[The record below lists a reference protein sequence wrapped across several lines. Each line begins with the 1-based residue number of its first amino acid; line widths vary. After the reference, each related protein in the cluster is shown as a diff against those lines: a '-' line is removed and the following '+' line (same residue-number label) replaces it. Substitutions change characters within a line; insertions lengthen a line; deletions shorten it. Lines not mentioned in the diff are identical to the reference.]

1 MAHCADASAVADR
14 ATGAVH
20 VERMRF
26 ILKIWRGVG
35 LHLVQCLAIGPY
47 DERRG
52 RHLVLGQQRG
62 AVLEEVR
69 LAIIESH
76 HDAVLGQAVLAI
88 DECADLGP
96 GRVIE
101 IVLRQVLQLRLE

>member
-14 ATGAVH
+14 AAGAVH

-47 DERRG
+47 DERCG